1 MDAFDQLLLIVEVAV
16 ALSGFAGIVGSF
28 QNKPG
33 VKLSRGDVLG
43 LELIIT
49 LSLITA
55 VCAILPVAIS
65 NFGIGDATVWTIC
78 SGIGVFAYVVTIFKI
93 KIKFRKLVVANRVSR
108 IIFQVFFVAAYL
120 TAVANLLN
128 VLDVRFHR
136 EYGPYFVALVLPNC
150 VSAYMFVRLVLRPL
164 WRTIHEQ
171 ETTGSYD
178 ASPT

>member
-1 MDAFDQLLLIVEVAV
+1 MDALDQLLLIVEVAV

-28 QNKPG
+28 QNRPG

-43 LELIIT
+43 LELIIK

-55 VCAILPVAIS
+55 VCAILPVAFS
-65 NFGIGDATVWTIC
+65 NFGFVETTIWSIC
-78 SGIGVFAYVVTIFKI
+78 SSIGVFAYVVTLFNI
-93 KIKFRKLVVANRVSR
+93 KTKLRKVVISNRVSR
-108 IIFQVFFVAAYL
+108 IIFEVFFVAAYL
-120 TAVANLLN
+120 TALANLLN

-164 WRTIHEQ
+164 WRTIREQ
-171 ETTGSYD
+171 ETTGSYG
-178 ASPT
+178 ATPT